1 MFAPADPIDC
11 RLLEDSPRD
20 GAENMAIDEALLISA
35 DEMSKPTLRFYAWS
49 RPTLSLGYF
58 QKYAHR
64 RYHPASRLCAVVR
77 RSTGGGAIVHDREL
91 TYSFIWPGC
100 RLPGKE
106 KLSRPL
112 ATEGLYQT
120 VHEALIRVLGRW
132 EVQAHLV
139 ADLATDKVDFL
150 CFQRRSFWDMLIG
163 DWKVLG
169 SAQRRC
175 RGALLQ
181 QGSLILAASPHAPEI
196 PGLAELS
203 GPVAGSE
210 EIASLWAA
218 EIATGL
224 NLRLQS
230 TTLENH
236 EKERAEEIIQ
246 RKYHSPQW
254 TKRR

>member
-1 MFAPADPIDC
+1 MSAPADPIDC

-35 DEMSKPTLRFYAWS
+35 NEMSKPTLRFYAWS

-64 RYHPASRLCAVVR
+64 CRHPTSRLCAAVR

-91 TYSFIWPGC
+91 TYSLIWPGC
-100 RLPGKE
+100 RLSGKE
-106 KLSRPL
+106 NLSRPL
-112 ATEGLYQT
+112 AAEGLYKT
-120 VHEALIRVLGRW
+120 VHEALIRVFRRW
-132 EVQAHLV
+132 EIQARLA

-150 CFQRRSFWDMLIG
+150 CFQRRSSWDLLIG

-181 QGSLILAASPHAPEI
+181 HGSLILAASPHAPEI
-196 PGLAELS
+196 PGLAEIS
-203 GPVAGSE
+203 GHAAGSG
-210 EIASLWAA
+210 EIASRWAA
-218 EIATGL
+218 EIASGL

-230 TTLENH
+230 AALENH
-236 EKERAEEIIQ
+236 EEERAEDIKE
-246 RKYHSPQW
+246 RKYQRPQW